1 MPVVCG
7 NNGRQCPVGVEGGS
21 VGLFVHL
28 HASWCVC
35 SLIVAV
41 CG

>member
-21 VGLFVHL
+21 VGLLVHL
-28 HASWCVC
+28 LSGCAGF
-35 SLIVAV
+35 LIVAV